1 MADSRV
7 SLPNA
12 DMPLLST
19 AHIIAPS
26 APLRDNRGW
35 REGLQTELLHGQKF
49 NVYETGRG
57 WVWGQAVSLVPGSD
71 RPGYVGYVPKKSVS
85 DDVFEASHCIAA
97 LRAPVFNK
105 PNIKSHII
113 HALPL
118 NSQIQVQSEEGDF
131 LQIGAGAYIHV
142 RHLRALSEPSENLDF
157 VDIAEIYLGAPYVWG
172 GTGAMG
178 VDCSGLLQM
187 ALCAAGVDAPRDAD
201 MQEDE
206 LGERLAIEDMD
217 NLKRGDL
224 VFWPGHIG
232 IMWDAET
239 LLHAN
244 AFHMK
249 TEKEPYAEALARIG
263 TPRRVKRLK

>member
-57 WVWGQAVSLVPGSD
+57 WVWGQAVSLVSGSD

-85 DDVFEASHCIAA
+85 NDVFEASHCIAA

-118 NSQIQVQSEEGDF
+118 NSQIQGQSEEGDF

-157 VDIAEIYLGAPYVWG
+157 VDIAEMYLGAPYVWG

-187 ALCAAGVDAPRDAD
+187 ALCAAGIDAPRDAD

-249 TEKEPYAEALARIG
+249 TEKEPYAEAISRIG
-263 TPRRVKRLK
+263 APRRIKRLK